1 MMAEHDKAAILL
13 LLARQAI
20 ALQLGMGVD
29 ERQCMD
35 IDWLNEDAATFV
47 TLTQHQAL
55 RGCIGSLEAY
65 RPLRVDVQANAVA
78 AAFHDPRFS
87 PLTIDEYAGLRL
99 EVSLL
104 TALQGLDVVDEN
116 DALEKIRPG
125 LDGVVLQCMVH
136 GSMHKATFLP
146 QVWDQLSDPVQFM
159 NHLKVKAGLKVDDWH
174 SDMCL
179 FVYQVHQYC
188 EPAEGAL

>member
-1 MMAEHDKAAILL
+1 MAEDNKAAILL

-20 ALQLGMGVD
+20 ALQLGMSVD
-29 ERQCMD
+29 ERQCAD
-35 IDWLNEDAATFV
+35 VDWLNEDAATFV
-47 TLTQHQAL
+47 TLTQGDAL

-78 AAFHDPRFS
+78 AAFHDPRFE
-87 PLTIDEYAGLRL
+87 PLSIDEYAGLRL

-104 TALQGLDVVDEN
+104 TALQALDVVDEN
-116 DALEKIRPG
+116 DALEKIRPTM
-125 LDGVVLQCMVH
+125 DGVVLQCMVN

-159 NHLKVKAGLKVDDWH
+159 NHLKVKAGLRADDWH

-179 FVYQVHQYC
+179 SVYQVHHYC